1 MNFLTKKFSM
11 HTQKVKTMFDIYNEE
26 AYHPTA
32 VDQQCGDHL
41 YTHRFS
47 TNFHVY

>member
-1 MNFLTKKFSM
+1 
-11 HTQKVKTMFDIYNEE
+11 MFDIYNEE

-47 TNFHVY
+47 TPLNIYLDDLLFVIAV